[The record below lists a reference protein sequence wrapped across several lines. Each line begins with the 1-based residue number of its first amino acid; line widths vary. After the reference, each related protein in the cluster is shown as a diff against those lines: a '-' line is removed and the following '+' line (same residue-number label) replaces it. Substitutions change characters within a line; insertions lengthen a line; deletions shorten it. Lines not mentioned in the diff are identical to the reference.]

1 MTLAKPSERI
11 HSSEQIRLVAG
22 TTVVIFARA
31 GDRWEHEVRVADGRV
46 WLSIE
51 GPADQQSD
59 PRWPASPPLVEVS
72 LAATSNG
79 AAILGVGRAG
89 RSHYSL
95 AIAACPGTADT
106 LLFDVACRIHEP
118 PHWLGSSYQLAG
130 AAVPVRLQAC
140 LSASL
145 PTTIR
150 WSYTVGPGGIQTRPA
165 AG

>member
-130 AAVPVRLQAC
+130 AVVPARL
-140 LSASL
+140 
-145 PTTIR
+145 
-150 WSYTVGPGGIQTRPA
+150 
-165 AG
+165 